1 MKCPTCQEHPAQ
13 RGFDKEWA
21 PEQVVPCPHPSHALA
36 AAVVDAAVAMEVAFG
51 EWRNAYMAK
60 DAPHDT
66 DEYLRVSDA
75 ATEAKHD
82 FADAVRALLASLD
95 RELGA

>member
-1 MKCPTCQEHPAQ
+1 M
-13 RGFDKEWA
+13 RGLVGETYTPGGPDMAVEIGRY
-21 PEQVVPCPHPSHALA
+21 CPHPSHALA